1 MTCKEHV
8 CIKGMPKTLERI
20 IRLEKKVESQ
30 FNKATEDDAEGVFG
44 ADRWVSHLGWK
55 LAHIRTQRERLESED
70 TPEGSILWI
79 PPEHDPSPV
88 KRALEQNDLD
98 ISASDQDL
106 VEESEVAMLLG
117 IENA

>member
-1 MTCKEHV
+1 M
-8 CIKGMPKTLERI
+8 
-20 IRLEKKVESQ
+20 
-30 FNKATEDDAEGVFG
+30 
-44 ADRWVSHLGWK
+44 GWK